1 MRQRYGKRAA
11 FFERECHSQLAGLL
25 RVEPITTGLDATALL
40 AAGSDDRSV
49 AMTLE
54 QCGVEARPISFY
66 HLQQSAPPGLVMC
79 FSSFDEEAIRR
90 GVAAMAPVLETL
102 LKQ

>member
-1 MRQRYGKRAA
+1 M
-11 FFERECHSQLAGLL
+11 
-25 RVEPITTGLDATALL
+25 P
-40 AAGSDDRSV
+40 AGSDDRSV

-66 HLQQSAPPGLVMC
+66 RLQQPAPPGLVMG
-79 FSSFDEEAIRR
+79 FSSFDEEAICR
-90 GVAAMAPVLETL
+90 GVAAMASVLETL